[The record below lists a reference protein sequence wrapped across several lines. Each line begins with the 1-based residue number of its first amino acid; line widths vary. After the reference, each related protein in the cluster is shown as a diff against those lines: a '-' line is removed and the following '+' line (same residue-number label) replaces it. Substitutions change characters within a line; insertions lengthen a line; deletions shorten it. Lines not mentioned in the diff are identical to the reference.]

1 MVRINGEKVPQDSIS
16 KEEFNGLLEKKLDS
30 TMKDL
35 CFDRDKTAQA
45 DKEVD
50 KHGKREEK

>member
-1 MVRINGEKVPQDSIS
+1 MQKIKIVCMVRINGERVPQDSIP

-35 CFDRDKTAQA
+35 CFDRDKTA
-45 DKEVD
+45 
-50 KHGKREEK
+50 

>member
-1 MVRINGEKVPQDSIS
+1 MQKIKIVSMVRINGEKVPQDSIS

-35 CFDRDKTAQA
+35 CFDRDKTA
-45 DKEVD
+45 
-50 KHGKREEK
+50 